1 MAKDDKK
8 KRRKTTAPPA
18 AAPELDVLQAS
29 LERER
34 KERADEADNMA
45 KMLIR
50 MGELEAELRKTRSG
64 APASASSDEAKE
76 GSGSE
81 NVERDIIALLERLAE
96 LEEKSAG
103 ALAEIEGLRSK
114 QQANAGAQAA
124 QPKPEAASAA
134 DSAGLAEELEKALR
148 RSQGLERHID
158 QQQREIVGL
167 KIDLEEA
174 RMRLKR
180 AEESGPAVPLQI
192 PDAEDSGP
200 TLQETELSE
209 AEEQVAML
217 TGFMSDL
224 GETMADLLSREEQY
238 FAFRKAVLED
248 IQLAVMEKLGPQHE
262 PATPPPLPNMAGPI
276 RRLSSAAIDISQ
288 IAEMLES
295 MRPPALGGG
304 RMSREMMTIRKSVA
318 MAGVVRGDD
327 IQPSPRI
334 LLGPEQGDAPP
345 RAKSEAPEA
354 APAKAPERA
363 SQAPPTQ
370 ASRPPSKAP
379 SRAPEALRG
388 SVRPKESD

>member
-1 MAKDDKK
+1 VAKDDKK

-50 MGELEAELRKTRSG
+50 MGELEAELRKATGG
-64 APASASSDEAKE
+64 AGASASSDEAKE
-76 GSGSE
+76 AAGSE
-81 NVERDIIALLERLAE
+81 KVERDISALLERLAQ

-103 ALAEIEGLRSK
+103 AIAEIEGLRAK
-114 QQANAGAQAA
+114 QHANAEARSAQR
-124 QPKPEAASAA
+124 KPEAAAEN
-134 DSAGLAEELEKALR
+134 AGLAEELEKALR

-180 AEESGPAVPLQI
+180 AEESGPTLPLQT
-192 PDAEDSGP
+192 PDAADSGP

-209 AEEQVAML
+209 AEEQLAML

-224 GETMADLLSREEQY
+224 GETVADFLSREEQY

-262 PATPPPLPNMAGPI
+262 PATPPPLPDMAGPI

-304 RMSREMMTIRKSVA
+304 RMSREMMAIRKSVE
-318 MAGVVRGDD
+318 MAAVVRGDD

-334 LLGPEQGDAPP
+334 LLGPEQGDAAP

-354 APAKAPERA
+354 PPAKARASEAPA
-363 SQAPPTQ
+363 SQA
-370 ASRPPSKAP
+370 SRAPSKAP

-388 SVRPKESD
+388 SVRPKETD

>member
-1 MAKDDKK
+1 VAKDDKK

-45 KMLIR
+45 QMLIR
-50 MGELEAELRKTRSG
+50 MGELEAELRKTRG
-64 APASASSDEAKE
+64 GPPASADNDGAKE
-76 GSGSE
+76 GAGSE
-81 NVERDIIALLERLAE
+81 KVERDIIALLERMAE

-103 ALAEIEGLRSK
+103 ALAEIEQLRSK
-114 QQANAGAQAA
+114 QQANAGAHAA
-124 QPKPEAASAA
+124 QPKPESAA
-134 DSAGLAEELEKALR
+134 DSAGLAEELERALR

-167 KIDLEEA
+167 KLDLEEA

-180 AEESGPAVPLQI
+180 AEESGPTVPRQI

-224 GETMADLLSREEQY
+224 GETVADFLSREEQY

-262 PATPPPLPNMAGPI
+262 TATPPPLPNMAGPI

-304 RMSREMMTIRKSVA
+304 RLSREMMAIRKSVE
-318 MAGVVRGDD
+318 MAAVARGDD

-334 LLGPEQGDAPP
+334 LLGPEQGAAPP
-345 RAKSEAPEA
+345 RAKSEAPDA
-354 APAKAPERA
+354 APAKAQERA
-363 SQAPPTQ
+363 SQAPASQ
-370 ASRPPSKAP
+370 ASRRPSKAP
-379 SRAPEALRG
+379 SRAPAALRG